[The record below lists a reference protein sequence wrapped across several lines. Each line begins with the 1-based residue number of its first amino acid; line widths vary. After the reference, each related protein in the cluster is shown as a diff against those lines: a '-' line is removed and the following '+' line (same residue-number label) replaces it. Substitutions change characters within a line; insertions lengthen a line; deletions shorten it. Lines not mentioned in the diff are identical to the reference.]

1 MRQFFSYRPGQIS
14 GIVSMEVT
22 KHRRRRKLASFKEL
36 YRYEAGEEIA
46 YTVSQSNAKGYET
59 VVDNMV
65 ITNTHVA
72 GIAEQEPSVT
82 QEPDAPATT
91 EPDPTTEPGLGDV
104 NADGKVDLA
113 DAQLLLKAALKLVTL
128 MSQQKAVA
136 DVDGNGMIQLADA
149 RKLLKVAL
157 KLEKF

>member
-1 MRQFFSYRPGQIS
+1 
-14 GIVSMEVT
+14 
-22 KHRRRRKLASFKEL
+22 
-36 YRYEAGEEIA
+36 
-46 YTVSQSNAKGYET
+46 
-59 VVDNMV
+59 MV

-72 GIAEQEPSVT
+72 GTAEPEPSVT
-82 QEPDAPATT
+82 QEPDASATT

-128 MSQQKAVA
+128 ISQQKAVA